1 MEKIDELLERRQNL
15 SQEKDGAQSSWLIE
29 MIDDLIFNIDL
40 QLQQL
45 NQLND

>member
-1 MEKIDELLERRQNL
+1 MEKVDELLERRQNL
-15 SQEKDGAQSSWLIE
+15 SQEKDEAQSGWLIE

-45 NQLND
+45 TKQ

>member
-1 MEKIDELLERRQNL
+1 MEKVDELLERRQTL
-15 SQEKDGAQSSWLIE
+15 SQDRDQAQSDWLIE

-45 NQLND
+45 TKQ

>member
-1 MEKIDELLERRQNL
+1 MEKIDELLERRQTL
-15 SQEKDGAQSSWLIE
+15 SQEKDEAQSSWLIE

-45 NQLND
+45 TD